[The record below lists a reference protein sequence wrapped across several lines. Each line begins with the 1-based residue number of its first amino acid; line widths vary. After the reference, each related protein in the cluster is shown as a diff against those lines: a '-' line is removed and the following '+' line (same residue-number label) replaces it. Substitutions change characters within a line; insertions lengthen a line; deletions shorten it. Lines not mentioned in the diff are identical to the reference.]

1 MGDANSKEEVP
12 QTVVE
17 DEKAKNNSEE
27 KQDSPPLFPKLV
39 SLLKSKD
46 PPPDKDREEE
56 DLSPVDK
63 FLSLLKSK
71 DEPPEENGAGE
82 KEGSSAP
89 ISKLLSLLKARE
101 QGNFEVEHLIKEAME
116 ENQLDSDLEII
127 EIAELYTKIKSSDN
141 VREKEESDATNLLLH
156 NRNIKQNEGD
166 KAEIREPK
174 SLTLLEILQSGK
186 DSDFQKST
194 TKPKIAEVL
203 KNKDWEAE
211 WKVAIKSTSE
221 PNSTTPKLLH
231 FMKHDDFQAKLGHKA
246 TRNSAHISVKKDDGT
261 ENSASATESKDGREE
276 SEGNSSAASVTVS
289 DEGNVSCSLL
299 PIDLHLD
306 DSDVVFV

>member
-1 MGDANSKEEVP
+1 MGDSNSKEEVP
-12 QTVVE
+12 QKVVE
-17 DEKAKNNSEE
+17 DEKAKNDREE

-46 PPPDKDREEE
+46 QPPDKDRKEE

-71 DEPPEENGAGE
+71 DDPPKEDGAGD

-101 QGNFEVEHLIKEAME
+101 QGNFEVDHLIREAME

-127 EIAELYTKIKSSDN
+127 EIAELYTKIQSAN
-141 VREKEESDATNLLLH
+141 NVVRENEESDATNLLLH
-156 NRNIKQNEGD
+156 NRNIKENEGH
-166 KAEIREPK
+166 ETEPREPK

-186 DSDFQKST
+186 DSDFQKPT
-194 TKPKIAEVL
+194 TKPKIAEAL
-203 KNKDWEAE
+203 KNKDWETE
-211 WKVAIKSTSE
+211 WKVAIRSTSE

-231 FMKHDDFQAKLGHKA
+231 FMKKDDFQAKLGHKA
-246 TRNSAHISVKKDDGT
+246 TRNSHHISAQKDDGT
-261 ENSASATESKDGREE
+261 EKAAGATESKDGTEKSE
-276 SEGNSSAASVTVS
+276 SNSSAVNVTAN
-289 DEGNVSCSLL
+289 DEGNVSYSLL
-299 PIDLHLD
+299 PIDSHLQ
-306 DSDVVFV
+306 